1 MELHARVRFC
11 AAQQLSCFG
20 AGRRFLRPCATDT
33 PQPWP
38 QSVHGRVR
46 QVLNSALND
55 FCASL
60 RNWGG
65 GFLDEVVATSAIK
78 LQKMLHSCAAP
89 MRLARKASP
98 LVRCGRRSMYSCTWR
113 CKR

>member
-1 MELHARVRFC
+1 M
-11 AAQQLSCFG
+11 AACG
-20 AGRRFLRPCATDT
+20 
-33 PQPWP
+33 W
-38 QSVHGRVR
+38 

-89 MRLARKASP
+89 MRLARRASP
-98 LVRCGRRSMYSCTWR
+98 LVRCGRRSMYSCQPWR